1 MDYATLRKR
10 VKGAKFSRLV
20 WLGLTLTVFGF
31 LEANFKTIEFL
42 LPEQWR
48 GPALMGV
55 GMLVVVLRF
64 MTTLPL
70 EDMLD
75 DDPPPDDSQH
85 A

>member
-20 WLGLTLTVFGF
+20 WLGLTLTIFGF
-31 LEANFKTIEFL
+31 LEANFRTIEFL
-42 LPEQWR
+42 IPEHWR
-48 GPALMGV
+48 GPAVMAV

-75 DDPPPDDSQH
+75 DDPPAEDSKD